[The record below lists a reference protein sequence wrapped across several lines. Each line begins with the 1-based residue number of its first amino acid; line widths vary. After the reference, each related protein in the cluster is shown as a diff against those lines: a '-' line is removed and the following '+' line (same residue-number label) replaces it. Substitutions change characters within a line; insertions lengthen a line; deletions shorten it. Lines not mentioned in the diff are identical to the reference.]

1 MEFQRV
7 VFARNH
13 RPFSYVIR
21 IATVSLY
28 SHCAVVL
35 DNGDILEARGGHGVI
50 ITPRAEF
57 YDRYTEVV
65 EMWMPV
71 VDKDAAMAFW
81 MSQLG
86 KGYDLDMAFGWLFR
100 QHHWQ
105 DPDKWSCSEI
115 LAAGGGIFADGAR
128 VTPQDILLT
137 CRKEPVVM
145 VGSKLMILEQ
155 V

>member
-13 RPFSYVIR
+13 RPLSYVIR
-21 IATVSLY
+21 VATVSLY

-50 ITPRAEF
+50 ITPRDEF
-57 YDRYTEVV
+57 YGRYTEVV

-71 VDKDAAMAFW
+71 VDKQAAMEFW
-81 MSQLG
+81 RAQLG
-86 KGYDLDMAFGWLFR
+86 KEYDLGMAFGWLLR
-100 QHHWQ
+100 KHHWQ
-105 DPDKWSCSEI
+105 DPEKWSCSEL
-115 LAAGGGIFADGAR
+115 LAAPAGIFSDAER
-128 VTPQDILLT
+128 ITPQDILLT

-145 VGSKLMILEQ
+145 AL
-155 V
+155 

>member
-1 MEFQRV
+1 MEFQKV

-13 RPFSYVIR
+13 RTFSYVIR
-21 IATVSLY
+21 ICTVSLY

-35 DNGDILEARGGHGVI
+35 DNGDILEARGGYGVI
-50 ITPRAEF
+50 ITPRNEF

-71 VDKDAAMAFW
+71 ENRDAAMAFW
-81 MSQLG
+81 MEQLG
-86 KGYDLDMAFGWLFR
+86 KEYDMGMAFGWLLR

-105 DPDKWSCSEI
+105 DPEKWSCSEL
-115 LAAGGGIFADGAR
+115 LAAGSGIFADGPR
-128 VTPQDILLT
+128 VTPQYILLT

-145 VGSKLMILEQ
+145 IGSKLM
-155 V
+155 